1 MQVYEQVTPEEQ
13 AAEQQAEIKVRPR
26 SRALSWTLL
35 QAAVC
40 LLILLAALLLRAL
53 LPAGYAQAPAWY
65 GAEMQRSIV
74 TTPDDVSG
82 R

>member
-26 SRALSWTLL
+26 SRAVGWALL
-35 QAAVC
+35 QAGLC
-40 LLILLAALLLRAL
+40 LLILLAALLLRTL
-53 LPAGYAQAPAWY
+53 LPAAYAQARAWY
-65 GAEMQRSIV
+65 DAEMQRSIV
-74 TTPDDVSG
+74 ITADDVSG

>member
-26 SRALSWTLL
+26 SRAVSWTLL

-40 LLILLAALLLRAL
+40 LLILLAALLLQTL
-53 LPAGYAQAPAWY
+53 LPAAYAQARAWY
-65 GAEMQRSIV
+65 DTEMQRSIV
-74 TTPDDVSG
+74 ITADDVSG

>member
-26 SRALSWTLL
+26 SRAVSWTLL

-40 LLILLAALLLRAL
+40 LLILLAALLLRTL
-53 LPAGYAQAPAWY
+53 LP
-65 GAEMQRSIV
+65 EMQRSIV
-74 TTPDDVSG
+74 ITADDVSD

>member
-26 SRALSWTLL
+26 SRAVSWTLL

-40 LLILLAALLLRAL
+40 LLILLAAL
-53 LPAGYAQAPAWY
+53 
-65 GAEMQRSIV
+65 V
-74 TTPDDVSG
+74 V
-82 R
+82 

>member
-1 MQVYEQVTPEEQ
+1 MQVYEQVTPEER
-13 AAEQQAEIKVRPR
+13 AAEQRAEIKVRPR

-40 LLILLAALLLRAL
+40 LLILLTALLLRTL
-53 LPAGYAQAPAWY
+53 LPAAYVQARAWY
-65 GAEMQRSIV
+65 DAEMQRSIV
-74 TTPDDVSG
+74 ITADDVSG

>member
-26 SRALSWTLL
+26 SRVVSWTLL

-40 LLILLAALLLRAL
+40 LLILLAALLLRTL
-53 LPAGYAQAPAWY
+53 LPTAYAQARAWY
-65 GAEMQRSIV
+65 DAEMRRSIV
-74 TTPDDVSG
+74 ITADDVSG

>member
-26 SRALSWTLL
+26 SRAVSWTLL

-40 LLILLAALLLRAL
+40 LLILLATL
-53 LPAGYAQAPAWY
+53 LPAAYAQARAWY
-65 GAEMQRSIV
+65 DAEMQRSIV
-74 TTPDDVSG
+74 ITADDVSG

>member
-26 SRALSWTLL
+26 SRAVSWTLL

-40 LLILLAALLLRAL
+40 LLILLAALQIGRASCR
-53 LPAGYAQAPAWY
+53 
-65 GAEMQRSIV
+65 ERV
-74 TTPDDVSG
+74 
-82 R
+82 